1 MNRDFGQTGWSRQTL
16 PVIFR
21 GAKKQRYVTINIV
34 DCFAW
39 KGVNIL
45 GTPWILKF
53 WSMLNGIESAK
64 LKVKRAA
71 EHIETLQSR
80 AREYASDDTNFVVE
94 ESDGA
99 KKLRFPNEPPAEI
112 AVLAGEIVYQLR
124 SALDHLTFELVK
136 ANPKG
141 VTLPPNWPNRC
152 QFPLCIE
159 IPRKGNPPVPIS
171 VPLPFN
177 YFKESLPG
185 ITVQAFTFIEALQ
198 PYNQGNGPMQLG
210 WLEQLA
216 NIDKHRHFHIVNP
229 QAYQFEHIR
238 SPRIDSYD
246 LSPLHDGTEIKPTL
260 HSTDELSDAVSVE
273 RGIVD
278 PFISFDESALPVE
291 VTDVPVDNV
300 LQLCMDTITTLVIP
314 GMDKLIQ
321 NP

>member
-1 MNRDFGQTGWSRQTL
+1 VATGADAAGGDGG
-16 PVIFR
+16 
-21 GAKKQRYVTINIV
+21 GADGGYAI
-34 DCFAW
+34 
-39 KGVNIL
+39 KGVNVL
-45 GTPWILKF
+45 GTSWIVKF
-53 WSMLNGIESAK
+53 GSMLNGIESAK
-64 LKVKRAA
+64 LKVKRAT

-80 AREYASDDTNFVVE
+80 ASGYASDDTNFVVE
-94 ESDGA
+94 EGDGV

-112 AVLAGEIVYQLR
+112 AILAGEIVYQLR
-124 SALDHLTFELVK
+124 SALDHLAFELVK
-136 ANPKG
+136 TNPKG
-141 VTLPPNWPNRC
+141 ITLPPKWWEHC

-159 IPRKGNPPVPIS
+159 IPRKGNPSVPLK

-177 YFKESLPG
+177 YFKKSLPE
-185 ITVQAFTFIEALQ
+185 ITVQAFTFIEELQ
-198 PYNQGNGPMQLG
+198 PYNQENGSMQLG
-210 WLEQLA
+210 WLEKLA

-246 LSPLHDGTEIKPTL
+246 LSPLHDGTEIKPAL

-278 PFISFDESALPVE
+278 LFLSFDESALPVE

-300 LQLCMDTITTLVIP
+300 LQLCVDTITDRVIP
-314 GMDKLIQ
+314 GIDRLIQ